1 MLSYNKRRMKKVEAF
16 SQECYK
22 IDNETCVIDCANEKN
37 QIINYKI
44 PEATIVGAIGMEN
57 KIVQDYEL
65 FVDSNSDEGSYDSN
79 ITIQTSNGI
88 ELYSIRHN
96 PHTYCCATIVT
107 GSIMIFVVY
116 LYGYFGKYHDDDSL
130 RG

>member
-1 MLSYNKRRMKKVEAF
+1 MKKVEAF

-22 IDNETCVIDCANEKN
+22 IDNETCVVDCANEKN

-44 PEATIVGAIGMEN
+44 PEATIIGAIGMEN

-65 FVDSNSDEGSYDSN
+65 FVDENSDDDSYDSN
-79 ITIQTSNGI
+79 ITIHTSNGN
-88 ELYSIRHN
+88 ELYYIRHN
-96 PHTYCCATIVT
+96 PLTYLCTTIVT
-107 GSIMIFVVY
+107 ALIMIFVIY
-116 LYGYFGKYHDDDSL
+116 LYGYFGKYHDDDDNL

>member
-1 MLSYNKRRMKKVEAF
+1 MKKVEAF
-16 SQECYK
+16 SQEYYK
-22 IDNETCVIDCANEKN
+22 IDNESCVIDCANNKTE
-37 QIINYKI
+37 IINYKI
-44 PEATIVGAIGMEN
+44 PEATIVGAIAVEN
-57 KIVQDYEL
+57 KNIRDYEL
-65 FVDSNSDEGSYDSN
+65 FVDENSDDESSYDSN
-79 ITIQTSNGI
+79 ITVQRSNGI

-130 RG
+130 RGWL